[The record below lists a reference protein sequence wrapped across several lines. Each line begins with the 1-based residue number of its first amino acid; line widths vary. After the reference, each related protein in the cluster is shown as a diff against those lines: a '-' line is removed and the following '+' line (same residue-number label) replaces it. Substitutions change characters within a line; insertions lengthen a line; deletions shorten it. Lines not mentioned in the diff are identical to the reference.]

1 MSSNGFPNHDLTR
14 TTSKPP
20 VEATQNNDMLS
31 GMLLEDAVLHNAIKK
46 LHNPIDKTA
55 FLGFMAGVWVGFGGL
70 AALSVAG
77 GIPVDVRARWP
88 VLPKLGLGFFFPFA
102 LHLIIL
108 YGGELFTGNTMILSV
123 GLFNRAVRPP
133 KAFLNLFT
141 VYAFNFAGCLF
152 AAYFFG
158 YLTELFEAE
167 PYLSYV
173 REIAYSKTRAHPWHN
188 LFLRAIPANTLVCM
202 AVMLGF
208 SARDGAGKI
217 LAMHFPVLL
226 FVVCGFEHS
235 VANMLFVSVG
245 LMYGADSS
253 IGWMFFNQSAVV
265 LGNAIGGALFMAL
278 SEHVMNHWE
287 SPVPFLKGH
296 LEGTLAAHD
305 VESSRKAKEGM
316 PKETRFAEL
325 REREKV
331 GLHSVMTLG

>member
-1 MSSNGFPNHDLTR
+1 MPELT
-14 TTSKPP
+14 TTVSKPS
-20 VEATQNNDMLS
+20 VEVTPSNDMLS
-31 GMLLEDAVLHNAIKK
+31 GLLLEDAVLHNAIKK

-55 FLGFMAGVWVGFGGL
+55 FLGFMAGVWVGCGGM

-88 VLPKLGLGFFFPFA
+88 VLPKLGLAFFFPFA

-123 GLFNRAVRPP
+123 GMLNRAVPRP

-141 VYAFNFAGCLF
+141 VYMFNFAGCLF

-158 YLTELFEAE
+158 YLTDLFEAE

-173 REIAYSKTRAHPWHN
+173 QEIAYTKTRTHPWHN

-202 AVMLGF
+202 AVMLGLA
-208 SARDGAGKI
+208 ARDGAGKI
-217 LAMHFPVLL
+217 MAMWFPVAL

-235 VANMLFVSVG
+235 VANMFFVSIG

-253 IGWMFFNQSAVV
+253 IGWLFFNQSAVV
-265 LGNAIGGALFMAL
+265 VGNAIGGALVMAL

-287 SPVPFLKGH
+287 SQIPFLKGH

-305 VESSRKAKEGM
+305 VESTRKAKEGM
-316 PKETRFAEL
+316 PKETRVAEL